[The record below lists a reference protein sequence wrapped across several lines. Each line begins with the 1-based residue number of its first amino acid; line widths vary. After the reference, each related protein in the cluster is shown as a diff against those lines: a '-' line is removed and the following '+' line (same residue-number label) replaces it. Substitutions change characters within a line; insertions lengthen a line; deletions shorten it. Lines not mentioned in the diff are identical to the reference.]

1 MSYYNNKRGEKM
13 ETHVSKTKKKAG
25 FLRSAWFWL
34 FLIGILYLFKAFIL
48 QIIGILLII
57 AFTCFGFYYLGYLLF
72 VIISLIIVVG
82 SVICAICI
90 LGYLL

>member
-1 MSYYNNKRGEKM
+1 MEIQVNK
-13 ETHVSKTKKKAG
+13 SKKKAG
-25 FLRSAWFWL
+25 FLRSAWFWV
-34 FLIGILYLFKAFIL
+34 FLIGIVYLFKAFIL

-57 AFTCFGFYYLGYLLF
+57 AFACLGFYYLGYLLF
-72 VIISLIIVVG
+72 GIISLIIVVG

>member
-1 MSYYNNKRGEKM
+1 M
-13 ETHVSKTKKKAG
+13 EMPTSKQKKQPQ
-25 FLRSAWFWL
+25 FFNSLLFWVIILIVL
-34 FLIGILYLFKAFIL
+34 FLFKSVFL

-57 AFTCFGFYYLGYLLF
+57 AFTCLGFYYLGYLLF
-72 VIISLIIVVG
+72 GLISLIIVIG

>member
-1 MSYYNNKRGEKM
+1 M
-13 ETHVSKTKKKAG
+13 ETQVSKSKKRAE
-25 FLRSAWFWL
+25 FLRSVWFWV
-34 FLIGILYLFKAFIL
+34 FFIGILYLFKAFIL

-57 AFTCFGFYYLGYLLF
+57 AFICLGFYYLGYLLF
-72 VIISLIIVVG
+72 GIISLIIVVG